1 MTEERSSLLSLLAP
15 FSTTERLRKF
25 FTTVVLRPMSSDPA
39 ALVVF
44 ARLPIP
50 GKAKTRLAKDVGD
63 ANAAEFYA
71 RMAERIFT
79 VTSRCERI
87 SSRTVFFSER
97 GEEDGIRRWLQGK
110 RRERA
115 LDPRAAS
122 WADIRLEPQAG
133 GGDLGERMRRALDHA
148 LSRGGSDGGPCA
160 KAIVIGT
167 DIPSLDAKHVD
178 RAVTLLDTH
187 DAVFGPAVDGGYY
200 LLGVRASTTKN
211 RTDGGAGP
219 GAVSGGAGSGGG
231 GAGPGAAHPAMFT
244 DIPWS
249 TGTVLVDSLRACDAN
264 GVAYAPVESMETL
277 RDVDTADDVYAW
289 IECRF
294 DRSADTGVYVP
305 NELAD
310 AGWDLLRDSG
320 HGCTEPHRD
329 DTRLPD

>member
-1 MTEERSSLLSLLAP
+1 MEERSSLLSLLAP

-25 FTTVVLRPMSSDPA
+25 FVTVVLRPMSSDPA

-110 RRERA
+110 RRTRA

-133 GGDLGERMRRALDHA
+133 GGDLGHIRCRACDERWRA
-148 LSRGGSDGGPCA
+148 GSDGEGCYR
-160 KAIVIGT
+160 G
-167 DIPSLDAKHVD
+167 VD
-178 RAVTLLDTH
+178 SR
-187 DAVFGPAVDGGYY
+187 
-200 LLGVRASTTKN
+200 RRN
-211 RTDGGAGP
+211 GGAHFCARCCQPRSASGPQRCFRHQRGGP
-219 GAVSGGAGSGGG
+219 GLRGPY
-231 GAGPGAAHPAMFT
+231 PGADGREQH
-244 DIPWS
+244 
-249 TGTVLVDSLRACDAN
+249 N
-264 GVAYAPVESMETL
+264 
-277 RDVDTADDVYAW
+277 
-289 IECRF
+289 
-294 DRSADTGVYVP
+294 
-305 NELAD
+305 
-310 AGWDLLRDSG
+310 
-320 HGCTEPHRD
+320 
-329 DTRLPD
+329 

>member
-1 MTEERSSLLSLLAP
+1 MTEERSSLLSLSKAP
-15 FSTTERLRKF
+15 FSTKTEKVLPVV
-25 FTTVVLRPMSSDPA
+25 TVLRPMSSDPA

-110 RRERA
+110 RRTRA

-178 RAVTLLDTH
+178 RAVTLLDT
-187 DAVFGPAVDGGYY
+187 PRR
-200 LLGVRASTTKN
+200 GVRS
-211 RTDGGAGP
+211 RGGRGIL
-219 GAVSGGAGSGGG
+219 
-231 GAGPGAAHPAMFT
+231 PA
-244 DIPWS
+244 
-249 TGTVLVDSLRACDAN
+249 RR
-264 GVAYAPVESMETL
+264 E
-277 RDVDTADDVYAW
+277 
-289 IECRF
+289 
-294 DRSADTGVYVP
+294 GVYI
-305 NELAD
+305 
-310 AGWDLLRDSG
+310 
-320 HGCTEPHRD
+320 
-329 DTRLPD
+329 

>member
-1 MTEERSSLLSLLAP
+1 
-15 FSTTERLRKF
+15 
-25 FTTVVLRPMSSDPA
+25 
-39 ALVVF
+39 
-44 ARLPIP
+44 
-50 GKAKTRLAKDVGD
+50 
-63 ANAAEFYA
+63 
-71 RMAERIFT
+71 
-79 VTSRCERI
+79 
-87 SSRTVFFSER
+87 
-97 GEEDGIRRWLQGK
+97 
-110 RRERA
+110 
-115 LDPRAAS
+115 
-122 WADIRLEPQAG
+122 
-133 GGDLGERMRRALDHA
+133 
-148 LSRGGSDGGPCA
+148 
-160 KAIVIGT
+160 VIGT

-200 LLGVRASTTKN
+200 LLGVRASTSKN

-219 GAVSGGAGSGGG
+219 VAGSGGAGSGGG

-264 GVAYAPVESMETL
+264 GVAYAPVASMETL